1 MWTALLFGEVNCG
14 SKEISIQIT
23 HIEANGFQSLHS
35 HPEDQC
41 YYILEGSGIMHI
53 DDEENIVAA
62 GNAVFI
68 PGKSIHGI
76 RNHGKVQL
84 SYLTANTSF
93 GIAREQEIWKH

>member
-1 MWTALLFGEVNCG
+1 
-14 SKEISIQIT
+14 
-23 HIEANGFQSLHS
+23 
-35 HPEDQC
+35 
-41 YYILEGSGIMHI
+41 MHI

-68 PGKSIHGI
+68 PGQSIHGI

-84 SYLTANTSF
+84 SYLTANTAF